1 MAAVLV
7 PLLLAACSRAQPGA
21 PDAPGSAAPAPAA
34 AGELTAEE
42 QAIARAVDAEEERAL
57 ALLARAVNINSGTLN
72 LDGVRQ
78 VGALFSAELEEL
90 GFRAR
95 WVDGAAFGRA
105 GHLVAERPGAGP
117 KILLVG
123 HLDTVFEPDSPF
135 QTFERIGPDRA
146 RGPGVIDM
154 KGGNVVIVSALR
166 ALAAAGA
173 LDRLHIVV
181 VMNGDEESAGQ
192 PLSAA
197 RAALLE
203 AARGADAAIGF
214 EDGDGDPRTAV
225 IGRRGYMEWTVR
237 VEGTPAHSS
246 QIFRDEI
253 GYGAV
258 FEAARVLDG
267 FRTRLAG
274 EANLTFNPA
283 LALGGTQVDHDAA
296 AARGGAFG
304 KANVIAE
311 HALVTG
317 DLRALTPEQFA
328 RTRKVMEEVV
338 AASLPGTSSAISFE
352 EGYPPLAPTDG
363 NRRLLALYDQ
373 ISRDLGAGPVTAVD
387 PINAGAADVS
397 FLAGAVPMILDGVG
411 LMGEGGHT
419 AEETADLTTLPLQ
432 TRRAALLLH
441 RLSRTLD

>member
-1 MAAVLV
+1 CARAGRHRMTTTKNRKRRAPPRARRAPAGPRRRRPGGPRRGGGIVRAMLRPMAAVLV

-214 EDGDGDPRTAV
+214 EDGDGDPRTA
-225 IGRRGYMEWTVR
+225 
-237 VEGTPAHSS
+237 
-246 QIFRDEI
+246 
-253 GYGAV
+253 
-258 FEAARVLDG
+258 
-267 FRTRLAG
+267 
-274 EANLTFNPA
+274 
-283 LALGGTQVDHDAA
+283 
-296 AARGGAFG
+296 
-304 KANVIAE
+304 
-311 HALVTG
+311 
-317 DLRALTPEQFA
+317 
-328 RTRKVMEEVV
+328 
-338 AASLPGTSSAISFE
+338 
-352 EGYPPLAPTDG
+352 
-363 NRRLLALYDQ
+363 
-373 ISRDLGAGPVTAVD
+373 
-387 PINAGAADVS
+387 
-397 FLAGAVPMILDGVG
+397 
-411 LMGEGGHT
+411 
-419 AEETADLTTLPLQ
+419 
-432 TRRAALLLH
+432 
-441 RLSRTLD
+441 